1 MATDTPTTAETLVIV
16 AELERDSILH
26 WQQSE
31 RLCRGVRAMAEELA
45 HIDEVLARRP
55 ALDLPTRWQNIQ
67 KAINAAKRADSAEAE
82 RDALNVDCERLRAEL
97 AENIELF
104 HDAALDAAQQ
114 RQRAATAERA
124 LEIACTHSPD
134 KDAWMHR
141 AQTAEVECAALRR
154 EVEGTQTRAQA
165 LERLLFA
172 ERAQRDIDRQ
182 LEQHSYGELKAECES
197 LRAKLAAAEAD
208 VASLQTVIAGAIE
221 ADRAAQ
227 GGQST

>member
-26 WQQSE
+26 WQQAE
-31 RLCRGVRAMAEELA
+31 RLCRGVRAMAE
-45 HIDEVLARRP
+45 
-55 ALDLPTRWQNIQ
+55 DLCEQESAANTWWVRYDQSDRER
-67 KAINAAKRADSAEAE
+67 KAAEAE
-82 RDALNVDCERLRAEL
+82 CDALKVDCERLLAEL

-114 RQRAATAERA
+114 RQRAAIAERA